1 MGDEGGEDACKVEET
16 KHVHLSSIQDKDM
29 RAALEPLDIMGT
41 GEISLSDVA
50 EAAAAKASSFL
61 HFSPDRPME
70 GIAEHI
76 KGVNHIGILVSDV
89 ARSLKFYKNIM
100 GFEQIRRP
108 NFDATGAWLTIGN
121 CELHLIKGE
130 PLVYT
135 GDDLVVGHISINI
148 DSKDIPE
155 VMKKLD
161 VSTEVHNVY

>member
-1 MGDEGGEDACKVEET
+1 MEDELGGGEDAFEEEET
-16 KHVHLSSIQDKDM
+16 KHFHLSSIQDKDL
-29 RAALEPLDIMGT
+29 RAALEPLNIMGT

-70 GIAEHI
+70 GIADHV

-108 NFDATGAWLTIGN
+108 NSDATGAWLTMGN

-148 DSKDIPE
+148 DPKILPR
-155 VMKKLD
+155 
-161 VSTEVHNVY
+161 